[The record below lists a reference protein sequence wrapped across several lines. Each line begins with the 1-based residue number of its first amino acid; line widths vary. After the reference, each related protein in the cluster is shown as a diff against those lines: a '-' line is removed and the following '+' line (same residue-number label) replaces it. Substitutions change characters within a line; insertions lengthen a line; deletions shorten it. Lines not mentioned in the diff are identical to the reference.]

1 MSAFNKL
8 YNTGD
13 DPMVV
18 ETIKYTIKTVAMIF
32 LIVFVTHTLFFI
44 VFSYFACGDAF
55 LALKNFY
62 YLTYGVRI

>member
-1 MSAFNKL
+1 
-8 YNTGD
+8 
-13 DPMVV
+13 MVV